1 MLFHIFNTQQE
12 RREYGGSDFVE
23 LQFCRLPTDT
33 PLKKLVD
40 SDIHWQDDSLYIDD
54 ENLFYNEYSEI
65 FSCGIYNNLTSG
77 VVDLYGLN
85 YYSPDL
91 TDTIIEKIK
100 DKKPFDCEMLI
111 DWLNQSKAYN
121 GFYILGL

>member
-1 MLFHIFNTQQE
+1 MLFHIFDTQQE
-12 RREYGGSDFVE
+12 RRVYGGSDFIE
-23 LQFCRLPTDT
+23 LQFCRLPADT
-33 PLKKLVD
+33 PIKKLVD
-40 SDIHWQDDSLYIDD
+40 SDVYWLDDSLYVDD
-54 ENLFYNEYSEI
+54 ENLFYDEYSEI
-65 FSCGIYNNLTSG
+65 FSCGIYNNLSSG

-100 DKKPFDCEMLI
+100 QKKPLDYEMLL
-111 DWLNQSKAYN
+111 DWLNKSKAFN